1 MREYEILDTSWVKP
15 FIHNIFFGD
24 SKDADSFMAK
34 KMPYMNRT
42 YYKYCY
48 VCEESK
54 RTADTIDHNINNF
67 ENDELFFQDPALFN
81 DPFDC
86 YMGFSQNQ
94 MMKDLLVANM
104 KKQGKY
110 TPQMRKAINV
120 FFGNSTEKEISID
133 DMSNDEI
140 KVFISAL
147 IPTISPSLSDD
158 AMGQKY
164 ISEIM
169 ELLTKEENIPLLV
182 KLIKNQL
189 TVADQQAIIDILFA
203 NATFREYTKSSLENP
218 ENSEWIINATQHD
231 MKLRVETK
239 PDSFMNGGGTD
250 VFQSLDFFEMLLKA
264 ATGGEV
270 LSELS
275 EVKQKFSEAS
285 NSAMVKCRKM
295 ISEKC
300 RVTCLSERMDSP
312 LMWSH
317 YANKHFGFCLEYD
330 FTHTMVKRYP
340 DLNMAKIMLL
350 PVIYSE
356 KRPLLSRVLTNSKI
370 MLPYYKT
377 GKMPMEVVESIVY
390 GLLFKSPDW
399 SYEREW
405 RIIGMDM
412 EKPTM
417 KLPSARKVFLG
428 ANMEES
434 AKARVIEI
442 AKKKHIPV
450 YQMMLSSDRYKFEY
464 YKVE

>member
-1 MREYEILDTSWVKP
+1 MREDEILETSWVKP

-54 RTADTIDHNINNF
+54 RTDDTIDYNIDNF

-94 MMKDLLVANM
+94 MTKDLLVANM

-120 FFGNSTEKEISID
+120 FFGNGTEKEISID
-133 DMSNDEI
+133 DMSNDEL

-147 IPTISPSLSDD
+147 IPTISPSLAED

-182 KLIKNQL
+182 KLVKNQL
-189 TVADQQAIIDILFA
+189 TVADQQAIIDIMFS
-203 NATFREYTKSSLENP
+203 NETFREYTKSSLENP

-239 PDSFMNGGGTD
+239 PDSFMNSSGTD
-250 VFQSLDFFEMLLKA
+250 AFQSFDFFEMLLKA
-264 ATGGEV
+264 FTGGEV
-270 LSELS
+270 PPELS

-285 NSAMVKCRKM
+285 KSAMVKCRKM

-350 PVIYSE
+350 PVIYSK

-370 MLPYYKT
+370 MFPYYKT

-412 EKPTM
+412 ERPTM

-464 YKVE
+464 YKVD

>member
-1 MREYEILDTSWVKP
+1 MKEDEILDTSWVKP

-24 SKDADSFMAK
+24 SKAADSFMAK
-34 KMPYMNRT
+34 KVPYMNRT

-54 RTADTIDHNINNF
+54 RTEDTIDYNIDNF

-94 MMKDLLVANM
+94 MMKDLLIANM
-104 KKQGKY
+104 RKQGKY

-120 FFGNSTEKEISID
+120 FFGNSPEKEISID

-140 KVFISAL
+140 KVFISTL
-147 IPTISPSLSDD
+147 IPTISPSLADD
-158 AMGQKY
+158 VMGQKY

-169 ELLTKEENIPLLV
+169 ELLTKEGNIPLLV

-189 TVADQQAIIDILFA
+189 TVADQQAIIDIMFA

-231 MKLRVETK
+231 MKLRVETT

-250 VFQSLDFFEMLLKA
+250 AFQAFDFFEMLLKA

-270 LSELS
+270 LPELS
-275 EVKQKFSEAS
+275 EVKQQFSEAS

-356 KRPLLSRVLTNSKI
+356 KRPLLSRVLTNNKI

-377 GKMPMEVVESIVY
+377 GKMPMEGVESIVY

-412 EKPTM
+412 VKPTM

-464 YKVE
+464 YKVD

>member
-1 MREYEILDTSWVKP
+1 MREDEILDTSWVKP

-24 SKDADSFMAK
+24 SKDADFFMER
-34 KMPYMNRT
+34 KMSHINRP

-48 VCEESK
+48 VCEDSK
-54 RTADTIDHNINNF
+54 RTEDTIDYNIDNF
-67 ENDELFFQDPALFN
+67 ERDELFFQDPALFN

-94 MMKDLLVANM
+94 MMKDLLIDNM
-104 KKQGKY
+104 RKQGKY
-110 TPQMRKAINV
+110 TPQMRKAINL
-120 FFGNSTEKEISID
+120 FFGNGTEKEISID

-147 IPTISPSLSDD
+147 IPTISSSLSEDE
-158 AMGQKY
+158 MGQKC
-164 ISEIM
+164 ISELM
-169 ELLTKEENIPLLV
+169 MLLTKDENIPLFV
-182 KLIKNQL
+182 KLTKNQL
-189 TVADQQAIIDILFA
+189 TVADQQAIIDIMFS
-203 NATFREYTKSSLENP
+203 NETYREYTKSLIENP
-218 ENSEWIINATQHD
+218 EHSEWIIKAAQHD

-239 PDSFMNGGGTD
+239 PDSFMNGDGTD
-250 VFQSLDFFEMLLKA
+250 AFQSFDFFEMLLKA
-264 ATGGEV
+264 TTGGEV
-270 LSELS
+270 LPELS
-275 EVKQKFSEAS
+275 EVKQRFSEAS

-340 DLNMAKIMLL
+340 DLSMAKIMLL

-370 MLPYYKT
+370 MLSYYKT

-428 ANMEES
+428 ANMEEY

-464 YKVE
+464 YKVD

>member
-1 MREYEILDTSWVKP
+1 M
-15 FIHNIFFGD
+15 
-24 SKDADSFMAK
+24 
-34 KMPYMNRT
+34 
-42 YYKYCY
+42 
-48 VCEESK
+48 
-54 RTADTIDHNINNF
+54 
-67 ENDELFFQDPALFN
+67 FN

-120 FFGNSTEKEISID
+120 FFGNGTEKEISID

-147 IPTISPSLSDD
+147 IPTISPSLSEDE
-158 AMGQKY
+158 MGQKY

-189 TVADQQAIIDILFA
+189 TVADQQTIIDILFA

-239 PDSFMNGGGTD
+239 PDSFMNGEGTD
-250 VFQSLDFFEMLLKA
+250 AFQSFDFFEMLLKA

-270 LSELS
+270 LPELS

-300 RVTCLSERMDSP
+300 RVTCLSEKMDSP

-370 MLPYYKT
+370 MLPYYKN

-417 KLPSARKVFLG
+417 KLPSARRVFLG

-464 YKVE
+464 YKVD

>member
-1 MREYEILDTSWVKP
+1 MREDEILDTSWVKP

-24 SKDADSFMAK
+24 SKDDDFFMER
-34 KMPYMNRT
+34 KMSHINRP

-48 VCEESK
+48 VCEDSK
-54 RTADTIDHNINNF
+54 RTEDTIDYNIDNF
-67 ENDELFFQDPALFN
+67 ERDELFFQDPALFN

-94 MMKDLLVANM
+94 MMKDLLIDNM
-104 KKQGKY
+104 RKQGKY
-110 TPQMRKAINV
+110 TPQMRKAINL
-120 FFGNSTEKEISID
+120 FFGNGTEKEISID

-147 IPTISPSLSDD
+147 IPTISSSLSEDE
-158 AMGQKY
+158 MGRKC
-164 ISEIM
+164 ISELM
-169 ELLTKEENIPLLV
+169 MLLTKDENIPLFV
-182 KLIKNQL
+182 KLTKNQL
-189 TVADQQAIIDILFA
+189 TVADQQAIIDIMFS
-203 NATFREYTKSSLENP
+203 NETYREYTKSPIENP
-218 ENSEWIINATQHD
+218 EHSEWIIKAAQHD

-239 PDSFMNGGGTD
+239 PDSFMNGDGTD
-250 VFQSLDFFEMLLKA
+250 AFQFFDFFEMLLKA
-264 ATGGEV
+264 TTGGEV
-270 LSELS
+270 LPELS
-275 EVKQKFSEAS
+275 AVKQKFSEAS

-377 GKMPMEVVESIVY
+377 GKMPIEVVESIVY
-390 GLLFKSPDW
+390 GLLFKSLDW

-405 RIIGMDM
+405 RIIGVDM

-428 ANMEES
+428 ANMEE
-434 AKARVIEI
+434 AARTRVIEI

-464 YKVE
+464 YKVD

>member
-1 MREYEILDTSWVKP
+1 MREDEILETSWVKP

-54 RTADTIDHNINNF
+54 RTDDTIDYNIDNF

-94 MMKDLLVANM
+94 IMKDLLVANM

-120 FFGNSTEKEISID
+120 FFGNGTEKEISID
-133 DMSNDEI
+133 DMSNDEL

-182 KLIKNQL
+182 KLVKNQL
-189 TVADQQAIIDILFA
+189 TVADQQAIIDIMFS
-203 NATFREYTKSSLENP
+203 NETFREYTKSSLENP

-239 PDSFMNGGGTD
+239 PDSFMNGSGTD
-250 VFQSLDFFEMLLKA
+250 AFQSFDFYEMLLKA
-264 ATGGEV
+264 FTGGEV
-270 LSELS
+270 LPELS

-285 NSAMVKCRKM
+285 KSAMVKCRKM

-370 MLPYYKT
+370 MLLYYKT

-412 EKPTM
+412 ERPTM

-464 YKVE
+464 YKVD

>member
-1 MREYEILDTSWVKP
+1 MREDEILDTSWVKP

-24 SKDADSFMAK
+24 SKDADSFMER
-34 KMPYMNRT
+34 KMSHINRPYF
-42 YYKYCY
+42 KYCY
-48 VCEESK
+48 VCEDSK
-54 RTADTIDHNINNF
+54 RTEDTIDYNIDNF
-67 ENDELFFQDPALFN
+67 ERDELFFQDPALFN

-94 MMKDLLVANM
+94 MMKDLLIDNM
-104 KKQGKY
+104 RKQGKY
-110 TPQMRKAINV
+110 TPQMRKAINL
-120 FFGNSTEKEISID
+120 FFGNDTEKEISIE

-147 IPTISPSLSDD
+147 IPTISSSL
-158 AMGQKY
+158 AEVEMGQKC
-164 ISEIM
+164 ISE
-169 ELLTKEENIPLLV
+169 LTKDENIHLFV
-182 KLIKNQL
+182 KLTKNQL
-189 TVADQQAIIDILFA
+189 TVADQQAIIDILFS
-203 NATFREYTKSSLENP
+203 NETYREYTKSSIENP
-218 ENSEWIINATQHD
+218 EHSEWIIRAAQHD
-231 MKLRVETK
+231 MKLRVETN
-239 PDSFMNGGGTD
+239 PNSFMNGDGTD
-250 VFQSLDFFEMLLKA
+250 AFQSFDFFEMLLKA

-270 LSELS
+270 LPELA

-377 GKMPMEVVESIVY
+377 GKMPIEVVESIVY
-390 GLLFKSPDW
+390 GLLFKSLDW

-434 AKARVIEI
+434 ARTRVIEI

-464 YKVE
+464 YKVD

>member
-1 MREYEILDTSWVKP
+1 MREDEILDTSWVKP

-24 SKDADSFMAK
+24 SKDADFFMER
-34 KMPYMNRT
+34 KMSHINRP

-48 VCEESK
+48 VCEDSK
-54 RTADTIDHNINNF
+54 RTEDTIDYNIDNF
-67 ENDELFFQDPALFN
+67 ERDELFFQDPALFN

-94 MMKDLLVANM
+94 MMKDLLIDNM
-104 KKQGKY
+104 RKQGKY
-110 TPQMRKAINV
+110 TPQMRKAINL
-120 FFGNSTEKEISID
+120 FFGNGTEKEISID

-147 IPTISPSLSDD
+147 IPTISSSLSEDE
-158 AMGQKY
+158 MGRKC
-164 ISEIM
+164 ISELM
-169 ELLTKEENIPLLV
+169 MLLTKDENIPLFV
-182 KLIKNQL
+182 KLTKNQL
-189 TVADQQAIIDILFA
+189 TVADQQAIIDIMFS
-203 NATFREYTKSSLENP
+203 NETYREYTKSPTENP
-218 ENSEWIINATQHD
+218 EHSEWIIKAAQHD

-239 PDSFMNGGGTD
+239 PDSFMNGDGTD
-250 VFQSLDFFEMLLKA
+250 AFQSFDFFEMLLKA
-264 ATGGEV
+264 TTGGEV
-270 LSELS
+270 LPELS
-275 EVKQKFSEAS
+275 EVKQRFSEAS

-356 KRPLLSRVLTNSKI
+356 KRPLLSRVLTNNKI

-434 AKARVIEI
+434 AKERVIEI

-464 YKVE
+464 YKVD

>member
-1 MREYEILDTSWVKP
+1 M
-15 FIHNIFFGD
+15 
-24 SKDADSFMAK
+24 
-34 KMPYMNRT
+34 
-42 YYKYCY
+42 
-48 VCEESK
+48 
-54 RTADTIDHNINNF
+54 
-67 ENDELFFQDPALFN
+67 
-81 DPFDC
+81 
-86 YMGFSQNQ
+86 
-94 MMKDLLVANM
+94 
-104 KKQGKY
+104 
-110 TPQMRKAINV
+110 
-120 FFGNSTEKEISID
+120 
-133 DMSNDEI
+133 
-140 KVFISAL
+140 
-147 IPTISPSLSDD
+147 
-158 AMGQKY
+158 
-164 ISEIM
+164 
-169 ELLTKEENIPLLV
+169 
-182 KLIKNQL
+182 
-189 TVADQQAIIDILFA
+189 LFA
-203 NATFREYTKSSLENP
+203 NMTFREYTKSSLENP
-218 ENSEWIINATQHD
+218 ENSEWVLDATQHD
-231 MKLRVETK
+231 MKVRVEMK
-239 PDSFMNGGGTD
+239 PDSFMQGGGTD
-250 VFQSLDFFEMLLKA
+250 ACQSFDFFEMLLKA
-264 ATGGEV
+264 TTGCAGFP
-270 LSELS
+270 ELS
-275 EVKQKFSEAS
+275 EVRQKFREAS

-377 GKMPMEVVESIVY
+377 GKMPMAVVESIVY

-412 EKPTM
+412 DKPTM

-442 AKKKHIPV
+442 ARKKHIPV

-464 YKVE
+464 YKI

>member
-1 MREYEILDTSWVKP
+1 MREEEVLDTSWVKP

-54 RTADTIDHNINNF
+54 RTADTIDHNIDNF

-133 DMSNDEI
+133 DMSDDEI

-147 IPTISPSLSDD
+147 IPAISPSLADD
-158 AMGQKY
+158 ALGQKY

-218 ENSEWIINATQHD
+218 EHSEWIINATQHD

-239 PDSFMNGGGTD
+239 PDSFMNGEGTD
-250 VFQSLDFFEMLLKA
+250 AFQSFDFFEMLLKA
-264 ATGGEV
+264 AAGGEV
-270 LSELS
+270 LPELS

-285 NSAMVKCRKM
+285 NFAMVKCRKM

-300 RVTCLSERMDSP
+300 RVTCLSEKMDSP

-370 MLPYYKT
+370 MLPYYKA

-464 YKVE
+464 YKI